1 MVGLGEA
8 LRIITARLASGVAC
22 NAAGAHARLRS
33 MQTLLDTLMARARD
47 KTSWTRACVCRTWGV
62 LAEGGKVPM
71 GHWNAVAEVA
81 IGARPVPP
89 FSRVNLAC
97 VCFRPVMQGPITLAL
112 TLPSRNVLLRMMLLH
127 HCGGGSRPL
136 WSS

>member
-1 MVGLGEA
+1 
-8 LRIITARLASGVAC
+8 
-22 NAAGAHARLRS
+22 

-81 IGARPVPP
+81 IGALSIREGLLPCLTFEPDRLH
-89 FSRVNLAC
+89 RVRQFQGVYDNAMTC
-97 VCFRPVMQGPITLAL
+97 RVMN
-112 TLPSRNVLLRMMLLH
+112 NVADAPYTASCCSGLKPH
-127 HCGGGSRPL
+127 VDTVVAVVSPKKQYVTA
-136 WSS
+136 

>member
-1 MVGLGEA
+1 
-8 LRIITARLASGVAC
+8 
-22 NAAGAHARLRS
+22 

-81 IGARPVPP
+81 IGAALLLPPTVPALLAALSGLSS
-89 FSRVNLAC
+89 SRCCNEQSRGFETRTAVLYECQWLYRRSAAAYTICSDINVRRYGRQPYVDVSL
-97 VCFRPVMQGPITLAL
+97 L
-112 TLPSRNVLLRMMLLH
+112 TLST
-127 HCGGGSRPL
+127 CCST
-136 WSS
+136 